1 MAGRCTRVSGWLKW
15 LLSSPSTIAG
25 SIFVTVG
32 VLFLA
37 YSLGAYFEVV
47 PGSRV
52 SVPPPVALSQPR
64 PTATTAPPTPVPA
77 TPTPT
82 PNLHPTAT
90 PGPLMAPRQIVMP
103 RPTMRPITGAMLAPP
118 DPMVY
123 GNPMVP
129 ADSED
134 RAYTGNRPHP
144 GIPVKLQIP
153 SIDVDT
159 EVTEGGIII
168 NSTGEPEWETV
179 PFVALHYRETAL
191 VGGRGNAVIA
201 GHVVTISW
209 GNVFRDLYKLNFGDE
224 VKVETDEGR
233 FTYIVEDLKLVK
245 PDNVSVMG
253 PSNDP
258 ILTLITCGGEF
269 DSRSRSFSDRLIVTS
284 RLVDWERLPAS

>member
-1 MAGRCTRVSGWLKW
+1 MAGGGIRVGGWLKW
-15 LLSSPSTIAG
+15 LISSPSTIAG
-25 SIFVTVG
+25 TIFVIAG
-32 VLFLA
+32 VLFLG

-64 PTATTAPPTPVPA
+64 PTATALPPTAVPA
-77 TPTPT
+77 TATPD
-82 PNLHPTAT
+82 LRPTAT
-90 PGPLMAPRQIVMP
+90 PGPVMAPQQVVMP

-118 DPMVY
+118 DPAIY
-123 GNPMVP
+123 GNVMEA
-129 ADSED
+129 ADADD
-134 RAYTGNRPHP
+134 RAFMGNRPHP
-144 GIPVKLQIP
+144 GTPLKLQIP

-159 EVTEGGIII
+159 EVDEGGIII
-168 NSTGEPEWETV
+168 NKQGEAEWETV
-179 PFVALHYRETAL
+179 PFVALHYRETAQ
-191 VGGRGNAVIA
+191 VGGRGNAVIS

>member
-1 MAGRCTRVSGWLKW
+1 MGGWLKW
-15 LLSSPSTIAG
+15 LVSSPSTIAG
-25 SIFVTVG
+25 SIFVTGG
-32 VLFLA
+32 VLFLT
-37 YSLGAYFEVV
+37 YSFGAYLEIV

-64 PTATTAPPTPVPA
+64 PTATVMPA
-77 TPTPT
+77 TLAPATSTPAQA
-82 PNLHPTAT
+82 TAT
-90 PGPLMAPRQIVMP
+90 PLPREQQGPRQVVMP

-118 DPMVY
+118 DPAIY
-123 GNPMVP
+123 ANPMVA
-129 ADSED
+129 ADAED
-134 RAYTGNRPHP
+134 RAYLGNRPHP
-144 GIPVKLQIP
+144 GSPLKLQIP

-159 EVTEGGIII
+159 DVTEGGIVI
-168 NSTGEPEWETV
+168 NKQGEAEWETV
-179 PFVALHYRETAL
+179 PFVALHYRETAP
-191 VGGRGNAVIA
+191 VGGRGNAVIS

-224 VKVETDEGR
+224 VKVETDEGQ

-245 PDNVSVMG
+245 PSSVEVMG
-253 PSNDP
+253 PSTSP